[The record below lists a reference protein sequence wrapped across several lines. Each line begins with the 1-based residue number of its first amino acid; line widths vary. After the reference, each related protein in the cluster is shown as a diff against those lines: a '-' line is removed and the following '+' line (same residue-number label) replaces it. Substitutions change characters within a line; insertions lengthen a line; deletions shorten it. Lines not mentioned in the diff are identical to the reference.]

1 MSELIQTLLK
11 KFEKSVEKPTSRNV
25 RVLSINERK
34 NIFYFFIFILFFDY
48 SSFLSVDCNLKTVS
62 AATAIVTRNYFNDN
76 TLSLPQLQHTR
87 MYNIFNEH
95 TKWSSKVKN
104 NKFLTKKMQ
113 LNKPLKSQYETLM
126 LNSTK
131 LSFKKTM

>member
-1 MSELIQTLLK
+1 MR
-11 KFEKSVEKPTSRNV
+11 EK
-25 RVLSINERK
+25 I
-34 NIFYFFIFILFFDY
+34 FFIFLFLFY
-48 SSFLSVDCNLKTVS
+48 FLTTVVFLSVDCNFKTVS

-104 NKFLTKKMQ
+104 NKFLTKKIQ
-113 LNKPLKSQYETLM
+113 LNKPLKSQYETLR

-131 LSFKKTM
+131 LPFKKTM